1 MAERGY
7 CDLVTNAHKQRLAD
21 NEVLFR
27 EVNERV
33 NEQAEGHGNDG
44 HVYAYF
50 CECSRT
56 DCIERVHHTTAE
68 YELIRADG
76 ARFIL
81 VSGHQID
88 EIEDVVARLDAS
100 VVVEKNGVA
109 GERAEARD
117 PRA

>member
-1 MAERGY
+1 
-7 CDLVTNAHKQRLAD
+7 VTNEHKRRLAD

-33 NEQAEGHGNDG
+33 NEQAEGHGDDG

-56 DCIERVHHTTAE
+56 DCVERVHHTSAE
-68 YELIRADG
+68 YESIRADG

-81 VSGHQID
+81 VAGHQID
-88 EIEDVVARLDAS
+88 EIEDVIVKLDDS
-100 VVVEKNGVA
+100 IVVEKQGVA
-109 GERAEARD
+109 GERAEALD
-117 PRA
+117 PRAT

>member
-1 MAERGY
+1 M
-7 CDLVTNAHKQRLAD
+7 TNAHKRRLAD

-33 NEQAEGHGNDG
+33 NEQAEGHGDDG

-50 CECSRT
+50 CECSRP
-56 DCIERVHHTTAE
+56 DCLERVHHTTAE

-88 EIEDVVARLDAS
+88 EIENVVARLQKS
-100 VVVEKNGVA
+100 VVVEKQGVA
-109 GERAEARD
+109 GQRAAALD
-117 PRA
+117 PRAAL